1 MSQECVVAVYDM
13 LEDAHAAV
21 QALGRTPFPASQVSV
36 ITSTIE
42 DQADVR
48 QALEFGDE
56 SSRDALLG
64 AGAGGIFAVLAEAT
78 VAVVAGLGT
87 VILAGAIVPAAMVVG
102 AFIGAMRGWGVHSD
116 HIAEYE
122 RLVKDGKVLVIAH
135 GNPRQVATAEQA
147 LMATHPDGIRLHAEI
162 SDDDPRIEKT

>member
-1 MSQECVVAVYDM
+1 MSPECVVAVYDT
-13 LEDAHAAV
+13 LDDAHAAV

-42 DQADVR
+42 EEADVR
-48 QALEFGDE
+48 KALELGDE
-56 SSRDALLG
+56 STRDALLG
-64 AGAGGIFAVLAEAT
+64 AGAGGIFGLLAEAT

-87 VILAGAIVPAAMVVG
+87 VILAGAIVPAAMIVG

-122 RLVKDGKVLVIAH
+122 QLVKDGKVLVIAH
-135 GNPRQVATAEQA
+135 GEPRQVATAEQA
-147 LMATHPDGIRLHAEI
+147 LMDTHPDGIRLHAQT
-162 SDDDPRIEKT
+162 STDDPGIE